1 MKKNYSAK
9 QAYLDNVGK
18 DCKNYYGKVILL
30 KLSGEA
36 LEDKKNNEIY
46 NEKVLNKLMEVFLD
60 LNIRGAKLAI
70 VVGGG
75 NIYRG
80 KESYKIGLDNSKGDY
95 MGMIATVMNGLALK
109 GLFEKCKVEAKIL
122 SSIQV
127 SKCTEEFSVDKAKKY
142 LDKGKVVI
150 FTGGIGHP
158 YFTTDT
164 CAALRAKEIGADI
177 ILMAKNGIDGVYT
190 SDPNI
195 DKNAKFIDTLTYSEI
210 INKGLKV
217 IDSTAASL
225 LLGSKIKSY
234 IFNIDNP
241 DNIRKII
248 EGEKIGT
255 IVSD

>member
-1 MKKNYSAK
+1 MN
-9 QAYLDNVGK
+9 
-18 DCKNYYGKVILL
+18 KVKTVLL
-30 KLSGEA
+30 KISGEA
-36 LEDKKNNEIY
+36 LEDKENNEIY
-46 NEKVLNKLMEVFLD
+46 NEKVLNGLLDVLCKLQSSG
-60 LNIRGAKLAI
+60 IRLGI
-70 VVGGG
+70 VIGGG

-109 GLFEKCKVEAKIL
+109 GLFEKNGVKAEVL
-122 SSIQV
+122 SAIQV
-127 SKCTEEFSVDKAKKY
+127 SKCTKEFTIDKANKY
-142 LDKGKVVI
+142 LNDKKVVI

-177 ILMAKNGIDGVYT
+177 LLMAKNGVDGVYT
-190 SDPNI
+190 DDPKLVSKAKLI
-195 DKNAKFIDTLTYSEI
+195 DKLTYSEI

-234 IFNIDNP
+234 IFNVDQP
-241 DNIRKII
+241 KNILKIV
-248 EGEKIGT
+248 EGEKVGT
-255 IVSD
+255 LVTD